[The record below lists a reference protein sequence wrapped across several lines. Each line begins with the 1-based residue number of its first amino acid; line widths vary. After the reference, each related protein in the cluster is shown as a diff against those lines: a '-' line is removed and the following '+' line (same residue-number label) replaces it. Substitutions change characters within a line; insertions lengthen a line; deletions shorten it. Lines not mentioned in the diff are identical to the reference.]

1 MPDQP
6 TFYDPTSPNEQAPP
20 LPSAPLQQ
28 LTPQTVLQP
37 PLSRRGTGPGLI
49 LLLPPNI
56 DPSTRPEKP
65 LDPEP
70 VQKWAEEGFTVVGIT
85 GTSDMVPLITD
96 AVDIIK
102 THENVNIKDK
112 IGIIAYECPK
122 DLSTS
127 QLPPEIVCVA
137 AFTEPTTVH
146 LPTYFHTST
155 QDYNKTRNVTVSTYP
170 NVKQHFVLP
179 NSSSYD
185 PPSANIAHTRN
196 LVFLK
201 KHIGGPEFDIEAI
214 WEEHTYWEFE
224 RRSVAQT
231 MATMVAEPYVNH
243 VPTMTGGMGRKALTK
258 FYRDHFIF
266 CNPPDTALQP
276 ISRTVG
282 QDRVVDEFIFSCTHT
297 SHIPW
302 LLPNIPPTNVKLAIP
317 MLGVINVRGD
327 RLYHEHIWWDQ
338 GTALRQ
344 AGLLPTHL
352 PGPDGRML
360 RLPVAGVEC
369 ARLLVDETDG
379 KSNEMIEGEIGY

>member
-28 LTPQTVLQP
+28 LTPQSVLQP

-70 VQKWAEEGFTVVGIT
+70 VEKWAEEGFTVVGIT
-85 GTSDMVPLITD
+85 STSDMVPLITN

-122 DLSTS
+122 DLFTS
-127 QLPPEIVCVA
+127 QLPPEIVCMA

-155 QDYNKTRNVTVSTYP
+155 QDHNKTRNVTVSTYP

-231 MATMVAEPYVNH
+231 MATMVV
-243 VPTMTGGMGRKALTK
+243 
-258 FYRDHFIF
+258 
-266 CNPPDTALQP
+266 
-276 ISRTVG
+276 S
-282 QDRVVDEFIFSCTHT
+282 TH
-297 SHIPW
+297 W
-302 LLPNIPPTNVKLAIP
+302 QLN
-317 MLGVINVRGD
+317 
-327 RLYHEHIWWDQ
+327 
-338 GTALRQ
+338 
-344 AGLLPTHL
+344 
-352 PGPDGRML
+352 
-360 RLPVAGVEC
+360 
-369 ARLLVDETDG
+369 
-379 KSNEMIEGEIGY
+379 KSIY